1 MEERSAEYM
10 DQNAH
15 YEEEAKKIA
24 TLKGQ
29 VELFRKEIQELHL
42 KLDKEMNK
50 NVKYEFDNKNLE
62 STLETLQRNKE
73 TLIAERDALR
83 DTIDELRLDLN
94 ATGENN
100 VSKELQSSPGGI
112 KEKIERLETENK
124 ALREGQG
131 GQAALAVGFFFTK
144 YIINISM
151 NLP

>member
-1 MEERSAEYM
+1 MEERSVEYM

-50 NVKYEFDNKNLE
+50 NVKLEFDNKNLE
-62 STLETLQRNKE
+62 STLETMQRNKE

-112 KEKIERLETENK
+112 KEKIERLEAENK

-131 GQAALAVGFFFTK
+131 GQAALAVKSLFSFFPITF
-144 YIINISM
+144 Y
-151 NLP
+151 LFYL